1 MLAMLNAPIDHIIL
15 TPVNHT
21 VNLDYSNPYQLISG
35 ALFCCLG
42 RFFQAGGFFLRG
54 RVFDLRFADPCH
66 QPAFSCR
73 VYGGGTGGIYEIQEE
88 VLGRSRG
95 QTANATRGGR
105 RRRSRGIHTAGV
117 EVRLVADE
125 VSGLG
130 ISRLR
135 RKTQDADPY
144 T

>member
-1 MLAMLNAPIDHIIL
+1 MLNAPIAVIIL
-15 TPVNHT
+15 TPVSQA
-21 VNLDYSNPYQLISG
+21 VNRLFSNPCQLISG
-35 ALFCCLG
+35 AQFCCLG
-42 RFFQAGGFFLRG
+42 CFLQAGGFFLRG
-54 RVFDLRFADPCH
+54 RVFVLRFPDPCH

-95 QTANATRGGR
+95 QTANATRGEG

>member
-1 MLAMLNAPIDHIIL
+1 MSYNRRQ
-15 TPVNHT
+15 
-21 VNLDYSNPYQLISG
+21 SNDQ
-35 ALFCCLG
+35 
-42 RFFQAGGFFLRG
+42 
-54 RVFDLRFADPCH
+54 
-66 QPAFSCR
+66 SC
-73 VYGGGTGGIYEIQEE
+73 VQETGGGS
-88 VLGRSRG
+88 LGRSRG
-95 QTANATRGGR
+95 QTANATRGEG